1 MSAPINK
8 YEFDFK
14 LPPMSSY
21 HSTWDDADYEPAQ
34 SSPREGRLHHLMAA
48 PWRVITELARRHR
61 AMNEL
66 ARLGDRELSD
76 LGITRSDI
84 PRIFDADFAAEHASR
99 GLGRY

>member
-8 YEFDFK
+8 HEFDFK
-14 LPPMSSY
+14 LPEMLSY
-21 HSTWDDADYEPAQ
+21 HTTWDDADYEPAQ
-34 SSPREGRLHHLMAA
+34 PRQREGWLHHLIAA
-48 PWRVITELARRHR
+48 PGRVIAELARRHR

-99 GLGRY
+99 GLGR